1 MSRPS
6 YEVIKRYRDKAIK
19 RIAIDL
25 RKDLV
30 DLWKAEIAKDG
41 ISKAEFVRNAITEYL
56 NQKGILNN

>member
-30 DLWKAEIAKDG
+30 DTCGKLRLQKTAFPK
-41 ISKAEFVRNAITEYL
+41 L
-56 NQKGILNN
+56 NLFATLLLNI